1 MKQKTHYLNINSSY
15 VKIIFSVMLTLVLC
29 SIGLTATLFSVYNQY
44 VKDNVNAT
52 NEIIFKI
59 NTGILCSMLAV
70 IIIVPIVLFA
80 SKKMAN
86 PLVEM
91 NKVAVAMSKGDFS
104 IRAKTHYQ
112 GEIGQLAETLNQ
124 LARELSGTINSLTI
138 EKNLLEQILNSISDG
153 LLELD
158 MSQNVNLINNSFYEM
173 FGIETYFDLR
183 KDIRE
188 LIEEIAVTAIKNKK
202 TEVKTCTLGSKSI
215 LISASH
221 ILSEQNGIVGT
232 VLLFRDITQSERLE
246 QTRRDYVANVS
257 HELRSPLTAVKG
269 LIIPLKEGMVK
280 DEDRKNHF
288 YEVIYSEIERL
299 NRLVNDLFELSRLQS
314 LDKFFDMQTVNIQ
327 NILYDQQ
334 DKFLLLAEEKDIK
347 LIVKEKVNPVLANG
361 NIDRISQVLTIFI
374 DNALKFSTEHST
386 ITLSAMNRDNKVFV
400 SIHNTGSC
408 INQEDL
414 PNIFDRFYKAD
425 KAHKEQGAGLGLS
438 IAKEV
443 IVRMNGKVQVK
454 SDGLNETEF
463 IFELDGAETRYTIQ
477 E

>member
-463 IFELDGAETRYTIQ
+463 IFELDGGETRYTIR